1 VSALPDRCVCCDGTD
16 FLYDRVLPP
25 ELVSAWDLAPAEA
38 EYIDY
43 QQGYRCTACGSS
55 LRAMALA
62 RAIVRALHGAEPF
75 SAFIRSSAALSLRVL
90 EINNAA
96 TLTPFFEQLP
106 GHTIVRYPDV
116 DMTALPYAAGSFDL
130 VCHSDTLEHV
140 ADPVAGLRE
149 CRRVLAAGGVLA
161 YTVPL
166 VVGRL
171 TRRRDGLPPSYH
183 LGAEDEDTN
192 PESVRVWTEYGADAW
207 LQLLDAGFD
216 ECRIVALAPPRA
228 HAFVGIA
235 RG

>member
-1 VSALPDRCVCCDGTD
+1 VYGP
-16 FLYDRVLPP
+16 VLPP
-25 ELVSAWDLAPAEA
+25 ELVSAWELAPAEA
-38 EYIDY
+38 EYVDY

-75 SAFIRSSAALSLRVL
+75 AAFVRTSAARSLRVL

-96 TLTPFFEQLP
+96 TLTPYLEELP
-106 GHTIVRYPDV
+106 GHTMVRFPDV
-116 DMTALPYAAGSFDL
+116 DMTALPYAAASFDL

-140 ADPVAGLRE
+140 AEPVAGLRE

-166 VVGRL
+166 IVGRL

-183 LGAEDEDTN
+183 LGAIDEDPD

-207 LQLLDAGFD
+207 LQLVDAGFE
-216 ECRIVALAPPRA
+216 ECRIVALAPPCA
-228 HAFVGIA
+228 HALVGIA
-235 RG
+235 SG